1 MPLRRW
7 TKAVASAFIVAYINP
22 MQDFDPL
29 LPETFDS
36 ANADYAALRNH
47 CPVAHSDAWGGFWAL
62 MKHDDVAAAAADSA
76 TFITSKQNVV
86 PAVAFTGRRPPLHL
100 DPPEHTPYRRALA
113 PLLTERRVAQF
124 EPVIRDICR
133 TLLDAMVAKGGG
145 DICEEFSARMPIRVF
160 AAWMN
165 LPPEQ
170 VEQLAEVGRR
180 YNVAVQSNDMST
192 TKETSLLLYEMARA
206 LVAERKAAPLDPA
219 EDATS
224 ALLATRVDGEPLPDE
239 MIVGTIRQVLVV
251 GIIAPT
257 VLIGSVAVHLSRDQA
272 LQAQLRATPELIP
285 GAMDEFLRLYTP
297 YRGFARTATRDVTIR
312 GRAIPAGDAIALVY
326 ASANRDDD
334 VFPDG
339 SSFRL
344 NRPNMKDSLHFGRGT
359 HMCVGAA
366 LARLELV
373 VALEE
378 MLARL
383 PPFDINGEVTPT
395 RFPEIGALS
404 VPLVFTS
411 AR

>member
-1 MPLRRW
+1 
-7 TKAVASAFIVAYINP
+7 

-36 ANADYAALRNH
+36 ANADYAELRQR

-62 MKHDDVAAAAADSA
+62 MKHADVAAAAADSA

-100 DPPEHTPYRRALA
+100 DPPEHTPYRRALS
-113 PLLTERRVAQF
+113 PLLTERRVARY
-124 EPVIRDICR
+124 EPVIREICAG
-133 TLLDAMVAKGGG
+133 LLDAMAAKGGG
-145 DICEEFSARMPIRVF
+145 DICEDFSARMPIRVF
-160 AAWMN
+160 AHWMN
-165 LPPEQ
+165 LPQ
-170 VEQLAEVGRR
+170 AQIDSLAEVGRR
-180 YNVAVQSNDMST
+180 YNIAVQSNDMVA
-192 TKETSLLLYEMARA
+192 TKETSLLLYEMART
-206 LVAERKAAPLDPA
+206 LVADRKASPLDPA

-257 VLIGSVAVHLSRDQA
+257 VMIGSIAVHLSRDQA
-272 LQAQLRATPELIP
+272 LQARLRAEPALVP
-285 GAMDEFLRLYTP
+285 AAVDEFLRLYTP
-297 YRGFARTATRDVTIR
+297 YRGFARTATRDVTLH
-312 GRAIPAGDAIALVY
+312 GRTIPMGEPIALVY
-326 ASANRDDD
+326 ASANRDED
-334 VFPDG
+334 VFEDG

-344 NRPNMKDSLHFGRGT
+344 DRPNMKESLHFGRGT

-383 PPFDINGEVTPT
+383 PVFELAGEVIPT

-404 VPLVFTS
+404 VPLRFS
-411 AR
+411 